1 MIEEK
6 VYRVTLGVSL
16 GISGVGTIILREVHC
31 ILGGWVDGVILEW
44 GKKKK
49 ASQIKRKILLM

>member
-6 VYRVTLGVSL
+6 VYRATLGVSL
-16 GISGVGTIILREVHC
+16 GISGVGPIILREVHC

-44 GKKKK
+44 KKKK
-49 ASQIKRKILLM
+49 KQVR